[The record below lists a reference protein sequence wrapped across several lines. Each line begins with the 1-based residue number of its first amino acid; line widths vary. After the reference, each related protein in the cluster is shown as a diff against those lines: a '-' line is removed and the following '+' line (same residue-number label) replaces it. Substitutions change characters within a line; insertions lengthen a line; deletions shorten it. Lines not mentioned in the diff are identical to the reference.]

1 MLVAP
6 AFLTPA
12 AQAEFIK
19 STEWTHRSATLQGG
33 NGFVSCCIVMGTRS
47 LPPVFQLHL
56 VHWNAVKYPN
66 YKEAVMGENG
76 LAVIGV
82 FLKVIS
88 RWGAALLVEKWS
100 AASGLFF

>member
-1 MLVAP
+1 MLVEP
-6 AFLTPA
+6 VFLTPA

-19 STEWTHRSATLQGG
+19 IIEWTRRSATQQGG
-33 NGFVSCCIVMGTRS
+33 NGFISCCSVMGTRS

-82 FLKVIS
+82 FLKVTS
-88 RWGAALLVEKWS
+88 RWAGAPPSW
-100 AASGLFF
+100 